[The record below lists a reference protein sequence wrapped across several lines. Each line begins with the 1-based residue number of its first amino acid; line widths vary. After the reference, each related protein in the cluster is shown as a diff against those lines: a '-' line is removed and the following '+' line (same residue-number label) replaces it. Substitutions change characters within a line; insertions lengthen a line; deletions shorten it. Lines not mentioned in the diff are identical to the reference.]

1 MEVKFKAFNKG
12 STVGVGIGNQIF
24 RQNEFLGHQ
33 QNSYGV
39 FNDGTAC
46 VNSPHTQFACPQFE
60 AGDTIGIGIMK
71 DSFNQRVVFFTKN
84 GKRVGTF
91 EQTVHLGMDC
101 FPGVFFSKDSKVEFK
116 ENFDGPFK
124 CDLTTVAGARCDKDL
139 LSNLPTEI
147 TEIICSLAVNSAA
160 RALQLRETTKVFAK
174 ALLSNK
180 VWRRVFLLQWPNQ
193 NPNLK
198 VKSWQKLYAKRN
210 VAVKSTSYPQPI
222 ENCDFE
228 FECPVLWSKLEAKG
242 VTKEGERFCDKCHK
256 TVYSVSDVATLN
268 LYAEMGRCVS
278 LEVERESKEIDDGGR
293 RHVKRGKMAAPK
305 AFVRVNPFS

>member
-1 MEVKFKAFNKG
+1 
-12 STVGVGIGNQIF
+12 
-24 RQNEFLGHQ
+24 
-33 QNSYGV
+33 
-39 FNDGTAC
+39 
-46 VNSPHTQFACPQFE
+46 VNNPHTQFACPQFE

-160 RALQLRETTKVFAK
+160 RALQLREVR
-174 ALLSNK
+174 SEI
-180 VWRRVFLLQWPNQ
+180 
-193 NPNLK
+193 
-198 VKSWQKLYAKRN
+198 KSL
-210 VAVKSTSYPQPI
+210 
-222 ENCDFE
+222 
-228 FECPVLWSKLEAKG
+228 
-242 VTKEGERFCDKCHK
+242 
-256 TVYSVSDVATLN
+256 
-268 LYAEMGRCVS
+268 
-278 LEVERESKEIDDGGR
+278 IDI
-293 RHVKRGKMAAPK
+293 
-305 AFVRVNPFS
+305 NSI